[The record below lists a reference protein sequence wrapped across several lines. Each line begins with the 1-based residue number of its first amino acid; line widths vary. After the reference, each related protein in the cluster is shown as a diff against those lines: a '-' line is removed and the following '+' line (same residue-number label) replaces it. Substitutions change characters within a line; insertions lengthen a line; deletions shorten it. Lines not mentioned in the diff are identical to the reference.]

1 MYFVHKD
8 ANPYN
13 LSHNHIVYL
22 QDSIDWPNRLQH
34 LGETLLPVPPSSRY
48 LIIGSSGNDPPPY
61 LTQPTHGLYI
71 EFMLSCP

>member
-13 LSHNHIVYL
+13 LSHNHIIYIIYL

-34 LGETLLPVPPSSRY
+34 LGETLLPEPPSSR
-48 LIIGSSGNDPPPY
+48 
-61 LTQPTHGLYI
+61 
-71 EFMLSCP
+71 

>member
-22 QDSIDWPNRLQH
+22 QDSIDWPNRFQH
-34 LGETLLPVPPSSRY
+34 LGETLLPEPPSSRQY
-48 LIIGSSGNDPPPY
+48 Y
-61 LTQPTHGLYI
+61 R
-71 EFMLSCP
+71 

>member
-22 QDSIDWPNRLQH
+22 QDSIDWPNRLQY
-34 LGETLLPVPPSSRY
+34 LGETLLPNRPLLA

-61 LTQPTHGLYI
+61 LTQPTYGLYI

>member
-22 QDSIDWPNRLQH
+22 QDVEIDWPNRFQH
-34 LGETLLPVPPSSRY
+34 LGETLLPEPPSSRQY
-48 LIIGSSGNDPPPY
+48 Y
-61 LTQPTHGLYI
+61 R
-71 EFMLSCP
+71 